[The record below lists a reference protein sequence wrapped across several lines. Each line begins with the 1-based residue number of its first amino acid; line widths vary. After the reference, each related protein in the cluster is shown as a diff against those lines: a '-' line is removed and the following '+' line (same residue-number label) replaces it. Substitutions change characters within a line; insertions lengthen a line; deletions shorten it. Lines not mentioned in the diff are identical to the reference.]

1 MITNSYGK
9 INLIFLIDRLFLS
22 LTPNPDQWYFDLHR
36 RIHYSHPVKP
46 KRTIR
51 VAQLLKEELARL
63 ISREQSLDQALVT
76 LTEVDLSPDF
86 KQARIYFS
94 SLNKSLHPD
103 QVTDLLNRHARAW
116 QQELGKR
123 VRLKTIPRFSFECDQ
138 TLERGDRVLQ
148 ILRELDEPDPR

>member
-1 MITNSYGK
+1 M
-9 INLIFLIDRLFLS
+9 
-22 LTPNPDQWYFDLHR
+22 
-36 RIHYSHPVKP
+36 KP

-123 VRLKTIPRFSFECDQ
+123 VHLKTIPRFSFECDQ

-148 ILRELDEPDPR
+148 ILRELDGPEPR